1 MQHQEFIFDV
11 GEVRVRALPIAQMEQ
26 SEGRSDLAVFFYSQA
41 GISPLLNRTEQQRLG
56 IREAVLED
64 IMSSVMTLDALSE
77 LLRLRDLGKLS
88 ADEVRGVKIA
98 VSTQLEAARSEDL
111 VLYSNYTEAISKAL
125 LLGHLVR
132 QILPH

>member
-11 GEVRVRALPIAQMEQ
+11 GEVRVRALPLAQMEQ
-26 SEGRSDLAVFFYSQA
+26 SAGRSDLAVFFYGQD
-41 GISPLLNRTEQQRLG
+41 GISPLLNETEQHRLR
-56 IREAVLED
+56 IRESVLAG
-64 IMSSVMTLDALSE
+64 MLSSVMTLDALSE

-98 VSTQLEAARSEDL
+98 VTTQLEAARSDDL
-111 VLYSNYTEAISKAL
+111 VLYTNYAEAISKAL
-125 LLGHLVR
+125 LFGHLVR